1 MVTFVLF
8 MFVPQTEWQIVPIAN
23 NPYDTMAECRA
34 VGGALKRNKIFKWP
48 GGVRATKYACQK
60 LTIEKVGDGSSPSEN

>member
-8 MFVPQTEWQIVPIAN
+8 MFVPQTGWQIVPLEN
-23 NPYDTMAECRA
+23 NPYDSLMECRA

-48 GGVRATKYACQK
+48 GGIRATKYACQE
-60 LTIEKVGDGSSPSEN
+60 LTIKKAENSSSPSEN